1 MIVHT
6 IDGVT
11 WETVY
16 AHMRSGSRTVKEGDY
31 VTQGQTI
38 GVMGNTGILV
48 VNTCILNCIKG
59 LGTSI
64 RVML

>member
-31 VTQGQTI
+31 VIQGQTI
-38 GVMGNTGILV
+38 G
-48 VNTCILNCIKG
+48 
-59 LGTSI
+59 
-64 RVML
+64 

>member
-31 VTQGQTI
+31 VIQGQTI
-38 GVMGNTGILV
+38 GVMGEQGRPVANTY
-48 VNTCILNCIKG
+48 ILNCIKDAG
-59 LGTSI
+59 MLV

>member
-11 WETVY
+11 WETVC

-31 VTQGQTI
+31 VIRDKQWSNGRNGAGQWPTL
-38 GVMGNTGILV
+38 TF
-48 VNTCILNCIKG
+48 
-59 LGTSI
+59 
-64 RVML
+64 